1 MSDTIYVVKIP
12 NSVEH
17 VKWFFDTREA
27 AQAYIT
33 EERDAYLERQL
44 KRITGKYEELVERTA
59 ENNIAAQALIDAG
72 VENPLIALQTAP
84 SRDNYI
90 IPRLRREEEFF
101 STQTRIT
108 EVHRYVK

>member
-1 MSDTIYVVKIP
+1 MSDTIYIVKVP
-12 NSVEH
+12 RGARGDSY
-17 VKWFFDTREA
+17 FFATREDA
-27 AQAYIT
+27 EDFLQIET
-33 EERDAYLERQL
+33 DAYLNRCR
-44 KRITGKYEELVERTA
+44 KRLTAAYENLVMRCT

-101 STQTRIT
+101 SAQTRIT
-108 EVHRYVK
+108 EAHRYVQ